1 MPRRTKPSPRPAGS
15 PPPTASSPPTGASAG
30 AERIVAVALA
40 AMAVVLCWV
49 WLDLRRGSAE
59 PPIGP
64 FDFRNLLLRA
74 SPGECVQVDRD
85 RLVVIAP
92 GPVQRPPK
100 GPASFPGFRG
110 DPRTSSPYLAC
121 ERLVAE
127 ERLPAGSPAAVHDVY
142 MFPLNDFGMPEGTY
156 VALESIEPQEIR
168 WNGRTRRGWR
178 VVVVRYDS
186 LEGPWKLYLS
196 EDAPVLG
203 TMKREFFARELPQ
216 AHRFSI
222 PEGCR

>member
-1 MPRRTKPSPRPAGS
+1 MSSRAKPSP
-15 PPPTASSPPTGASAG
+15 PPPASSSSSAPTGASTG

-40 AMAVVLCWV
+40 AMAVVLFWV
-49 WLDLRRGSAE
+49 WLDLRRGAVA
-59 PPIGP
+59 PPVGP
-64 FDFRNLLLRA
+64 FDFHNLLLRA
-74 SPGECVQVDRD
+74 SPGECVQVETD

-92 GPVQRPPK
+92 GPVQRQAK

-110 DPRTSSPYLAC
+110 HPRTSAPYLAC
-121 ERLVAE
+121 ERLVADE
-127 ERLPAGSPAAVHDVY
+127 HQPQGAPLAVHDVY
-142 MFPLNDFGMPEGTY
+142 MFPLNDFGMPDGTHT
-156 VALESIEPQEIR
+156 ALESIEPVQDVR

-203 TMKREFFARELPQ
+203 TMKREFFSRDHPQ